1 MLFFL
6 RRIYLSL
13 RSQYNC
19 PMAFPHRLVWATL
32 SAALAFEVGMGVY
45 ELNSVQEHAEAFVKC
60 VYALIHAFSLL
71 IYMLILDGDTRWVWG
86 LVSALSSAAATAN
99 S

>member
-1 MLFFL
+1 
-6 RRIYLSL
+6 
-13 RSQYNC
+13 
-19 PMAFPHRLVWATL
+19 
-32 SAALAFEVGMGVY
+32 MGVY
-45 ELNSVQEHAEAFVKC
+45 ELNSVQEHAEAFMKC